1 LPSQVADVVIDGFAN
16 AALARRG
23 FPIDEVLLRNP
34 HLIYLDLTCFGHVGP
49 LANGKGFQQ
58 NANFAAGV
66 AGIEDE
72 ELLGYQ
78 LVSQVSATECH

>member
-1 LPSQVADVVIDGFAN
+1 MR
-16 AALARRG
+16 AAC
-23 FPIDEVLLRNP
+23 P
-34 HLIYLDLTCFGHVGP
+34 HLVYLDLTCFGHTGP
-49 LANGKGFQQ
+49 LSHGKGFQQ

-78 LVSQVSATECH
+78 LVSQIDYATGYLGAYGVISSVAGTAVLLRSW

>member
-1 LPSQVADVVIDGFAN
+1 MADVLIDGFAN
-16 AALARRG
+16 TALARRG
-23 FPIDEVLLRNP
+23 FPIDEVLHRNP

-49 LANGKGFQQ
+49 LASGKGFQQ

-78 LVSQVSATECH
+78 LVSQVSATECL